1 MAKIRRK
8 GEVTDFMYRKT
19 DEDLKD
25 LEARLS
31 SLYAKSS
38 KGVEAKLDK
47 FLEQF
52 SKNDEEKRLMVSQ
65 GTMSQKAYTDWRM
78 RQMFTS
84 NKMKAQ
90 IDALTEDMVH
100 TDKLAM
106 QMVNGE
112 LPNIYTS
119 NYNFQGYM
127 AESIA
132 KTAGYNYSTFTLY
145 NADAI
150 AYLTKDNP
158 NLLPEPRVD
167 IPKDMR
173 WNRQHISSAIAQGI
187 LQGDDIPSI
196 AKRLQT
202 VSDMDMNAAI
212 RNARTATIGAQN
224 KGRKDAINRINK
236 DGVIEMI
243 QTWSCALDARTRD
256 THLMMDG
263 TEPNED
269 GLFGE
274 GIINTLLQYP
284 ADPNGD
290 PEEVYN
296 CRCRLMATAKE
307 IDHTKDKE
315 LYEQFMKEENYADW
329 SEQKRREA
337 DHDSNAH
344 MKTLE
349 KDYVREKQQALK
361 EALKKKN
368 ADIEKAIK
376 KMRKK

>member
-1 MAKIRRK
+1 MAKIRHK
-8 GEVTDFMYRKT
+8 GEADDYMYRKT

-47 FLEQF
+47 FLEQY
-52 SKNDEEKRLMVSQ
+52 SKNDAEKRAMVAD
-65 GTMSQKAYTDWRM
+65 GLMSQKEYVDWRT

-145 NADAI
+145 NADAV
-150 AYLTKDNP
+150 AYLEKKHP
-158 NLLPEPRVD
+158 NLLPEPKTD
-167 IPKDMR
+167 IPKDKR
-173 WNRQHISSAIAQGI
+173 WNRQHIASAIAQGI
-187 LQGDDIPSI
+187 TQGDPVDEI
-196 AKRLQT
+196 AARLRT
-202 VSDMDMNAAI
+202 VTDMDKNAAI
-212 RNARTATIGAQN
+212 RNARTALIGAQN
-224 KGRKDAINRINK
+224 QGRKDAVDRINR
-236 DGVIEMI
+236 DGVVPMVER
-243 QTWSCALDARTRD
+243 WSCSIDARTRD
-256 THLMMDG
+256 THLMLDG

-269 GLFGE
+269 GLFGV
-274 GIINTLLQYP
+274 GIVMTPLRYP

-296 CRCRLMATAKE
+296 CRCRLMTFIKG

-315 LYEQFMKEENYADW
+315 LYEQFMSEEYYADW
-329 SEQKRREA
+329 ERQKRREA
-337 DHDSNAH
+337 DHDTNAH
-344 MKTLE
+344 MKKLE
-349 KDYVREKQQALK
+349 KEYAANKQAELK
-361 EALKKKN
+361 AQHKAKMESIEETLRKKK
-368 ADIEKAIK
+368 K
-376 KMRKK
+376 